1 MATVEYL
8 AIIQKSNTFCDSVN
22 SFNRLIQ
29 VDSAIVIKAH
39 KIVYKNDFG
48 CDYKINSGEVQGK
61 EQRYFHLHFST
72 ENESPENLDK
82 FAEFLK
88 SIRAVLA
95 RLESQPTTLW
105 DDISYFYCNS
115 SYPLIHEIENLMR
128 KLISN
133 FMLITVGVDW
143 VDQASPA
150 EIKAIIAKG
159 KRKDFNALHNIDFKD
174 LADFLL
180 KPYSS
185 VSGEELQKKIKD
197 ATTSDDVLQI
207 KRMLPESNWS
217 RYFSNLVSC
226 DDTFL
231 QKRWMEL
238 YDLRC
243 RIAHNALVSKA
254 DYTRIKQ
261 LTTELKEKLNE
272 AINKLPQVQVPSEQ
286 VALVSENAAASAT
299 ASLVT
304 FLFTSKNS
312 DGEND
317 LSQWL
322 IGLDKDDIKPYIKS
336 FSSHL
341 KKRSNWDDILD
352 RSLITCGNTTSSTNP
367 DEKKKREENN
377 AGDESEEKKE
387 SKP

>member
-8 AIIQKSNTFCDSVN
+8 AIVQKSNSFCDSVN
-22 SFNRLIQ
+22 SFNRLLQ
-29 VDSAIVIKAH
+29 VDSSIAFKAH
-39 KIVYKNDFG
+39 KIAYKNDFE
-48 CDYKINSGEVQGK
+48 CDYKITSGEIQGK

-72 ENESPENLDK
+72 KNEFSDNLDK

-88 SIRAVLA
+88 AIRAVLA
-95 RLESQPTTLW
+95 KLDSQPTTLW

-150 EIKAIIAKG
+150 EIKAILGKS
-159 KRKDFNALHNIDFKD
+159 KRKDLNALHNIDFKD

-185 VSGEELQKKIKD
+185 VSGEELQNKIKKS
-197 ATTSDDVLQI
+197 TTPEDVVQL

-217 RYFSNLVSC
+217 RYFSNLVNC

-238 YDLRC
+238 YELRC
-243 RIAHNALVSKA
+243 RIAHNALVVKS
-254 DYTRIKQ
+254 DYTRVKE
-261 LTTELKEKLNE
+261 LTSELKEKLCE
-272 AINKLPQVQVPSEQ
+272 AINKLPQVQVPSEEI
-286 VALVSENAAASAT
+286 ALVSENAAASAT
-299 ASLVT
+299 SSLIWLLLSAEDTKEKNKISHWLLNCDKDHIEPYSTYFHSHLWKKNNWDEILNVAQIARYDKLASEKLNEGKTREKGPV
-304 FLFTSKNS
+304 
-312 DGEND
+312 DDEND
-317 LSQWL
+317 
-322 IGLDKDDIKPYIKS
+322 GKD
-336 FSSHL
+336 
-341 KKRSNWDDILD
+341 
-352 RSLITCGNTTSSTNP
+352 NP
-367 DEKKKREENN
+367 
-377 AGDESEEKKE
+377 
-387 SKP
+387 